1 MFDKESEDGVDIMSV
16 KEFATNVVCGV
27 FTPEDGVGYWGNE
40 TRYSRKFYCFD
51 LPPKEATHCH
61 WFNK

>member
-1 MFDKESEDGVDIMSV
+1 MFDKESADWVDVMTV
-16 KEFATNVVCGV
+16 KEFAANVVCGA

-40 TRYSRKFYCFD
+40 THYSREFYCFD